1 MSYEER
7 IAHVRIFQEP
17 FLKDVILAAY
27 KTIPKT
33 ERIIVAL
40 KGAFKEYLVC
50 TDKMVYIF
58 KEGFMT
64 GHLFGGGIFRMPYS
78 QVTNAEVV
86 FHAITGYFE
95 LSAAGLEN
103 KALNYWDRKN
113 DPAKQPNAIS
123 LVSNQRADFD
133 KAAAFILEQI
143 AASKA
148 PQAHADQTTAEK
160 LRDLKALLDE
170 QILTQEEFEAKK
182 KELLAL

>member
-17 FLKDVILAAY
+17 FLKDVIL
-27 KTIPKT
+27 
-33 ERIIVAL
+33 
-40 KGAFKEYLVC
+40 
-50 TDKMVYIF
+50 
-58 KEGFMT
+58 
-64 GHLFGGGIFRMPYS
+64 
-78 QVTNAEVV
+78 
-86 FHAITGYFE
+86 
-95 LSAAGLEN
+95 AAGLEN

-160 LRDLKALLDE
+160 LRDLKARLDE